1 MKNKIKRDVFGS
13 AIILLSIWLFAG
25 LHGCGYSSRSILK
38 QNVDNVYVP
47 IFDNKTFRRG
57 LEFGLTKAIKNEIM
71 FKTPL
76 KIVDKDHADSLLR
89 GEIMDF
95 KENVMTVD
103 SDDNIVESRIAIVV
117 DFTWTD
123 IRTGRIILEK
133 KGVIAPTEFIV
144 RRGET
149 IETAQNESFTDL
161 AERIVDFMH
170 ERW

>member
-1 MKNKIKRDVFGS
+1 MQRTGMVV
-13 AIILLSIWLFAG
+13 ILLAIWLFVW
-25 LHGCGYSSRSILK
+25 LSGCGYSSRSILK
-38 QNVDNVYVP
+38 QNVDNVYVT

-76 KIVDKDHADSLLR
+76 KIADKDNADSLLK
-89 GEIMDF
+89 GEIVDF
-95 KENVMTVD
+95 KENVMIVD
-103 SDDNIVESRIAIVV
+103 PDDNIVENRIAITV

-133 KGVIAPTEFIV
+133 KGVITPTEFIV